1 MNENNIKVSEKVETE
16 IIRIKAQASLVPS
29 VRLQTDNSPQS
40 KTILFQNV
48 RSLHLLHIDDVR
60 SDYNI
65 QKDIDNISFVNSQLK
80 EMTLELVMKVLCT
93 LRWLKAVSST

>member
-1 MNENNIKVSEKVETE
+1 MNENKIKVSEKVESE

-65 QKDIDNISFVNSQLK
+65 QKDIDNI
-80 EMTLELVMKVLCT
+80 MTLELVMKVLCT

>member
-1 MNENNIKVSEKVETE
+1 MNENKIKVSEKVESE

-48 RSLHLLHIDDVR
+48 TSLHLLHIDDVR

-65 QKDIDNISFVNSQLK
+65 QQDIDNISFVNSQLK

>member
-1 MNENNIKVSEKVETE
+1 MNENKIKVSEKVESE

-48 RSLHLLHIDDVR
+48 TSLHLLHIDDVR

-65 QKDIDNISFVNSQLK
+65 QQDIDNISFVNSQLK

-93 LRWLKAVSST
+93 LRCLKAVSST